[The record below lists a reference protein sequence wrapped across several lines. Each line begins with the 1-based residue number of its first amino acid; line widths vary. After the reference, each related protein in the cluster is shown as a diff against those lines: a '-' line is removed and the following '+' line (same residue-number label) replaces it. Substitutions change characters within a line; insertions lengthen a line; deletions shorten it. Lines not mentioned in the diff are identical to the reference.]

1 MTKAIIFDLDGTL
14 ADTMGDLVLAMN
26 EMLRQLGYPERT
38 REELLRCI
46 NRGARH
52 FVFGALPE
60 GAFPSID
67 DEGVT
72 EALRI
77 YGDAYAAHPVVTT
90 AEFPGMTEALRSLK
104 ADGWR
109 LGVLSN
115 KQDELVQTV
124 VGTLVPGIFD
134 AVSGQRDLPTKPDPA
149 AALRMAAELGAAPA
163 DCVFCGDSDIDM
175 KTAQNAGMYPLG
187 VAWGYRSPELLRA
200 SGAAAIVETA
210 RGLERAVGSLQT
222 PPDP

>member
-1 MTKAIIFDLDGTL
+1 MTKAILFDLDGTL

-46 NRGARH
+46 NRGARN
-52 FVFGALPE
+52 FVYGALPD

-72 EALRI
+72 NALRI
-77 YGDAYAAHPVVTT
+77 YSAAYAAHPVVTT
-90 AEFPGMTEALRSLK
+90 AEFPGMTEALRALK

-124 VGTLVPGIFD
+124 IATLFPGIFD
-134 AVSGQRDLPTKPDPA
+134 AVSGQRDLPTKPNPA
-149 AALRMAAELGAAPA
+149 AALRMAAALGAEPRN
-163 DCVFCGDSDIDM
+163 CVFCGDSDIDM
-175 KTAQNAGMYPLG
+175 KTAVNAGMYPLG
-187 VAWGYRSPELLRA
+187 VAWGYRSPDVLRA
-200 SGAAAIVETA
+200 AGAAAIVEKTEDLGA
-210 RGLERAVGSLQT
+210 SCKM
-222 PPDP
+222 PPDPQKP